1 VKIPM
6 AAKIDDMHKLVP
18 ELVPEPL
25 WGVSAYRVLG
35 KSTPWKA
42 IRQDTLNKASN
53 RCQFCESEG
62 PQLACHDKWEYDDR
76 KCIATLIGFEIRCP
90 LCHLATHI
98 GRAMRIGHLREAVE
112 HICRVNACTV
122 KNVEKM
128 IDAEMPLWKKRSKKK
143 WNVVVAP
150 LLLQRYPRLQA
161 VPVMTAGRS

>member
-1 VKIPM
+1 
-6 AAKIDDMHKLVP
+6 MHKLVP

-25 WGVSAYRVLG
+25 WGVSAYRALG

-42 IRQDTLNKASN
+42 IRQDTLHEASN
-53 RCQFCESEG
+53 RCQFCGSEG

-98 GRAMRIGHLREAVE
+98 GRAMRIGHLQEAVE
-112 HICRVNACTV
+112 HICKVNGCTV
-122 KNVEKM
+122 KDVEKV

-143 WNVVVAP
+143 WTVVVAP
-150 LLLQRYPRLQA
+150 ALLKRYPRLQA
-161 VPVMTAGRS
+161 VPPSVSSDRFTTLEEK